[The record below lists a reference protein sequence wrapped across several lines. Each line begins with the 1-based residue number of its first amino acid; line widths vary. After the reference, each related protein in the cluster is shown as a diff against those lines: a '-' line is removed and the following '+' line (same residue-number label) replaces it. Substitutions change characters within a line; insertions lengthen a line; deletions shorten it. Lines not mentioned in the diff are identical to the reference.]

1 MDHLDNHGSD
11 QNKTVNIRPD
21 SIDRYTKVSKHIAEA
36 ILRNRPIHD
45 EGANCPILVEGR
57 RDVSALREFGFTGTI
72 EILNRGWDQSRI
84 IAYLYDRYGC
94 RNSVDNGPSVILLM
108 DWDRTG
114 GRLQSTFRKR
124 LQSLD
129 MKIDETLWRSL
140 MMNMKPEGRT
150 VESLQSYAGTLN
162 SLIEEYLSSG

>member
-1 MDHLDNHGSD
+1 
-11 QNKTVNIRPD
+11 
-21 SIDRYTKVSKHIAEA
+21 
-36 ILRNRPIHD
+36 
-45 EGANCPILVEGR
+45 
-57 RDVSALREFGFTGTI
+57 
-72 EILNRGWDQSRI
+72 
-84 IAYLYDRYGC
+84 
-94 RNSVDNGPSVILLM
+94 M